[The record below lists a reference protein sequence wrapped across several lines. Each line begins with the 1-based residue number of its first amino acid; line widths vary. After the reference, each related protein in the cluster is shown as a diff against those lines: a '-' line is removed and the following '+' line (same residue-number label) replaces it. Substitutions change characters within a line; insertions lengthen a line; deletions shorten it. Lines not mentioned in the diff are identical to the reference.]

1 MEVLEMKK
9 SYKWMMAATASLL
22 LVACGPGES
31 STEESTADGGTDSGE
46 RQTLLVWEDIEKS
59 NGIEEAVAAFEA
71 EHNVDVEV
79 VEKAYASQI
88 EDLRLDGPAGTGP
101 DVLTMPGD
109 QIGTA
114 VVEGLVAPLTTSED
128 IQSIYTDVA
137 INSQKVEGTLYG
149 LPKAVETT
157 ILYYNKDIIAEE
169 DLPTTLEGWY
179 DLSKELTEG
188 DNYGLLALWDQIYY
202 AQSLISGYGGY
213 IFGRDADG
221 NYDTTDIGLNTDGA
235 VEAVEYISKWYD
247 EGLFPSGMIGEQ
259 AINVLDSLFAEGK
272 AAAVISGPWNL
283 GPYSEAGIDY
293 GVVSFPTLPNGKP
306 MSAFVGVK
314 SYNVSSYSK
323 NKELAQQFVEFI
335 TNEENSLKR
344 YEVTKEVP
352 AVAALSENETIGQ
365 DPAAQAVAE
374 QSQNSELTPNI
385 PQMNEVWL
393 PVDSALQTVATGQQS
408 AKEAL
413 DTAVQTIKDQ
423 IEANHGGN

>member
-1 MEVLEMKK
+1 MMK
-9 SYKWMMAATASLL
+9 SSKWLLAASAGLL
-22 LVACGPGES
+22 LAACGPGES
-31 STEESTADGGTDSGE
+31 STEESTVDTGNGTGE

-59 NGIEEAVAAFEA
+59 EGIEEAIAAFEK
-71 EHNVDVEV
+71 EHDVDVEV

-88 EDLRLDGPAGTGP
+88 EDLRLDGPGGTGP

-114 VVEGLVAPLTTSED
+114 VVEGLLAPLSSTDEV
-128 IQSIYTDVA
+128 QSIYTDVA
-137 INSQKVEGTLYG
+137 MNSQKVDGTVYG

-157 ILYYNKDIIAEE
+157 ILYYNKSIISE
-169 DLPTTLEGWY
+169 DELPTTLEGWY
-179 DLSKELTEG
+179 DLSKELTNG

-202 AQSLISGYGGY
+202 AQSLISGYDGY
-213 IFGRDADG
+213 IFGQDAEG
-221 NYDTTDIGLNTDGA
+221 NYDTADIGLNNAGA
-235 VEAVEYISKWYD
+235 VEAVEYISTWYE

-259 AINVLDSLFAEGK
+259 AINVLDSLFSEGK

-293 GVVSFPTLPNGKP
+293 GVMSFPTLPNGKP

-323 NKELAQQFVEFI
+323 NKELAQEFVEFI

-344 YEVTKEVP
+344 YEITKEVP
-352 AVAALSENETIGQ
+352 AVTALAENEIIMQ

-374 QSQNSELTPNI
+374 QSQNSELTPSI
-385 PQMNEVWL
+385 PEMAEVWL
-393 PVDSALQTVATGQQS
+393 PVDSALQTVATDQQT
-408 AKEAL
+408 AKEAM
-413 DTAVQTIKDQ
+413 DAAVQTIKDQ

>member
-1 MEVLEMKK
+1 MVKT
-9 SYKWMMAATASLL
+9 SKWLLAASAGLL
-22 LVACGPGES
+22 LAACGPGES
-31 STEESTADGGTDSGE
+31 TTEESVADTGNESDE

-59 NGIEEAVAAFEA
+59 NGIEEAIAAFE
-71 EHNVDVEV
+71 EEYNVDVEV

-88 EDLRLDGPAGTGP
+88 EDLRLDGPGGTGP

-114 VVEGLVAPLTTSED
+114 VVEGLLAPLSTTEEV
-128 IQSIYTDVA
+128 QGIYTDVA
-137 INSQKVEGTLYG
+137 MNSQKVDGTVYG

-157 ILYYNKDIIAEE
+157 ILYYNKEIISEE
-169 DLPTTLEGWY
+169 ELPTTLEGWY
-179 DLSKELTEG
+179 DLSKELTNG

-213 IFGRDADG
+213 IFGQDADG
-221 NYDTTDIGLNTDGA
+221 NYDTTDLGLNNDGA
-235 VEAVEYISKWYD
+235 VEAVEYISTWYE

-283 GPYSEAGIDY
+283 GPYSDAGIDY
-293 GVVSFPTLPNGKP
+293 GVVSFPTLPNGNP

-323 NKELAQQFVEFI
+323 NKELAQAFVEFI

-344 YEVTKEVP
+344 YEITKEVP
-352 AVAALSENETIGQ
+352 AVTVLAENETIAQ

-374 QSQNSELTPNI
+374 QSQNSELTPSI
-385 PQMNEVWL
+385 PEMAEVWL
-393 PVDSALQTVATGQQS
+393 PVDSALQTVATKQQT

-423 IEANHGGN
+423 IQANHGGN